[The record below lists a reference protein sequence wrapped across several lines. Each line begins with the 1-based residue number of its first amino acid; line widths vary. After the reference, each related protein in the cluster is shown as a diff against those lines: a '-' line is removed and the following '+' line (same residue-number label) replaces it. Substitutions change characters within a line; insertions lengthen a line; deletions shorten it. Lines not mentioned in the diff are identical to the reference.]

1 MAYVYVPVVQR
12 ELDDFREIVW
22 NNKKGR
28 KQPKKALPHGKAPTL
43 LYEFPEKC
51 EGSYE
56 NYQIHLSDDDFYS
69 LDNLDVLE
77 PIFEGEVNTY
87 IPVEFT
93 RILDRIH
100 EEGRLESLETL
111 ELDNANQVYLHLRR
125 EFRKLSV
132 S

>member
-12 ELDDFREIVW
+12 ELDDFREMVW

-28 KQPKKALPHGKAPTL
+28 NQPKKALPHAKAPTL

-51 EGSYE
+51 GSYE
-56 NYQIHLSDDDFYS
+56 NYGIHVSDDDFNS

-93 RILDRIH
+93 SILDRIH
-100 EEGRLESLETL
+100 EEGGLESLETL
-111 ELDNANQVYLHLRR
+111 ELDNANQVYLYLRR